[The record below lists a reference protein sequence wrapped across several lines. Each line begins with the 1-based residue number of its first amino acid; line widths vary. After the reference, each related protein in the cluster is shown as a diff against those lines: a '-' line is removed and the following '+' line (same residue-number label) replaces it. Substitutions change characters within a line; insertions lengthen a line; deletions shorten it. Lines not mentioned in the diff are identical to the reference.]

1 MTLTPE
7 KGRNSLA
14 IISESRAIR
23 KLWEQ
28 EPPVRPPHVLTLQH
42 KPLLKGRKLAVDIN
56 TITFAPDELIVPHF
70 SGVDIAGPENLL
82 DRLDAYS
89 AIDSQSRYSLHQNSP
104 R

>member
-1 MTLTPE
+1 
-7 KGRNSLA
+7 
-14 IISESRAIR
+14 
-23 KLWEQ
+23 
-28 EPPVRPPHVLTLQH
+28 
-42 KPLLKGRKLAVDIN
+42 VDIN